1 MILKVMHTLETL
13 NYFNPELKLKNIELT
28 IENKFKN
35 LLNELRRFK
44 YVITLLLNF
53 LKKETIHQDE
63 TTYSTFLEHRIS
75 NNYS

>member
-1 MILKVMHTLETL
+1 MHTLEIL
-13 NYFNPELKLKNIELT
+13 NSFNPELKLKNTELA

-53 LKKETIHQDE
+53 LKKETIPQDE
-63 TTYSTFLEHRIS
+63 TNYSTFIRT
-75 NNYS
+75 

>member
-1 MILKVMHTLETL
+1 MILKVMHTLEIL
-13 NYFNPELKLKNIELT
+13 SSFNPELKLKNIKLA

-53 LKKETIHQDE
+53 LKKETIPQDE
-63 TTYSTFLEHRIS
+63 TNYSTFIRT
-75 NNYS
+75 

>member
-1 MILKVMHTLETL
+1 MHTLEIL
-13 NYFNPELKLKNIELT
+13 SSFNPELKLKNIELA

-53 LKKETIHQDE
+53 
-63 TTYSTFLEHRIS
+63 
-75 NNYS
+75 

>member
-1 MILKVMHTLETL
+1 MHTLEIL
-13 NYFNPELKLKNIELT
+13 NSFNPELKLKNTELA

-53 LKKETIHQDE
+53 LKKETIHQDQ
-63 TTYSTFLEHRIS
+63 T
-75 NNYS
+75 NYSNFIRT

>member
-1 MILKVMHTLETL
+1 MILKVMHTLEIL
-13 NYFNPELKLKNIELT
+13 NYFNPELKLKNTELA

-53 LKKETIHQDE
+53 LKKETIPQDE
-63 TTYSTFLEHRIS
+63 TNYSTFIRT
-75 NNYS
+75 

>member
-1 MILKVMHTLETL
+1 MHTLEIL
-13 NYFNPELKLKNIELT
+13 SSFNPELKLRNIELA

-53 LKKETIHQDE
+53 LKKKTIHQDE
-63 TTYSTFLEHRIS
+63 TNYSTFIRT
-75 NNYS
+75 